1 MAHPVVYERHGRF
14 AVIRID
20 HPPVNALNQSVRQG
34 LLDALAQA
42 LVDAQVTAIGLMCA
56 GRTFIAGADLRELS
70 QLPQG
75 PSLPDVT
82 AVIEASRKPVIALMH
97 GTALGGGL
105 EIALACHYRLA
116 TPDTELGL
124 PEVTLGLVPGAGG
137 TQRLPRLVGMPLA
150 IDMVA
155 RGRRIDA
162 QRALACGLV
171 HGLVHEPL
179 LEAGQAFAR
188 TLEGRDGPPPRASD
202 RPVPDAD
209 QARDGLDQAA
219 IALARS
225 ARGRQAPL
233 KCLEALR
240 ASLTLPFAEG
250 LKTERQLF
258 LACKDSDEHRG
269 LVHAFFAERQAFK
282 VPGLDD
288 RLARPVASVAV
299 LGAGTMGRGIAI
311 SFLDA
316 GLPVCLF
323 DVNPEA
329 LKQGL
334 GAIGQHYARAVAR
347 GRLTEDEARTRQRRL
362 SSTRDYGALAT
373 VDLVVEAAVENLGI
387 KREIFAELDR
397 VCRPGT
403 VLATN
408 TSTLDID
415 RIADATDRP
424 ADVIGMHFFSPANVM
439 RLLEVVE
446 GAATG
451 AATQATAMS
460 LARRLGKV
468 GVLVGNGYG
477 FVGNRILYRRLAE
490 ALALVTDGATPAR
503 VDRVLTAFG
512 FPMGQFAM
520 SDLAGLD
527 VGYRAR
533 EERRRAGDTVPRTW
547 LDLLV
552 EQGRLGQKTG
562 AGVYRYEPGD
572 RTPREDVEVL
582 RLIERFRAEEG
593 VTVRAVSDEEIRQ
606 RCLYVMVNEAFR
618 ILDEGI
624 ARRPVDIDVIW
635 NCGYGF
641 PAHKGGLMYWAEREG
656 LATIQARLLD
666 FHDQTGEAHWRPADG
681 LNRRLAEAGAGGE
694 RP

>member
-1 MAHPVVYERHGRF
+1 MGDVDAQGGGGVPIAEGEQVPRSEENALGRGPVRQRQAVDIAGQRAPDVIATGGRLDVLQADATQGRHGLGAGLAHPVPKPRHVAPVAASDNHFMDHAFDHAGAVHHRQHLDVGQRPDQRPVGGDVAAAEARREGLGKGTHVNHPVEGVQGGQMRRCSGQDVAEGVVLDDRQVMLFGDAQHRMHVLQRHG
-14 AVIRID
+14 
-20 HPPVNALNQSVRQG
+20 
-34 LLDALAQA
+34 
-42 LVDAQVTAIGLMCA
+42 
-56 GRTFIAGADLRELS
+56 
-70 QLPQG
+70 
-75 PSLPDVT
+75 
-82 AVIEASRKPVIALMH
+82 
-97 GTALGGGL
+97 
-105 EIALACHYRLA
+105 
-116 TPDTELGL
+116 
-124 PEVTLGLVPGAGG
+124 GAGG
-137 TQRLPRLVGMPLA
+137 VVG
-150 IDMVA
+150 
-155 RGRRIDA
+155 
-162 QRALACGLV
+162 
-171 HGLVHEPL
+171 HGLDEQQPGPVFADGL
-179 LEAGQAFAR
+179 LQAGQIQAVRAP
-188 TLEGRDGPPPRASD
+188 GHADGSGPL
-202 RPVPDAD
+202 
-209 QARDGLDQAA
+209 QAQ
-219 IALARS
+219 
-225 ARGRQAPL
+225 
-233 KCLEALR
+233 
-240 ASLTLPFAEG
+240 FAEHG
-250 LKTERQLF
+250 
-258 LACKDSDEHRG
+258 
-269 LVHAFFAERQAFK
+269 V
-282 VPGLDD
+282 
-288 RLARPVASVAV
+288 VA
-299 LGAGTMGRGIAI
+299 GG
-311 SFLDA
+311 FH
-316 GLPVCLF
+316 
-323 DVNPEA
+323 
-329 LKQGL
+329 
-334 GAIGQHYARAVAR
+334 QH
-347 GRLTEDEARTRQRRL
+347 
-362 SSTRDYGALAT
+362 
-373 VDLVVEAAVENLGI
+373 
-387 KREIFAELDR
+387 
-397 VCRPGT
+397 
-403 VLATN
+403 
-408 TSTLDID
+408 

-582 RLIERFRAEEG
+582 RLIERFRAEQG
-593 VTVRAVSDEEIRQ
+593 VTVRAVSDEEIQQ